1 MAEVL
6 VTGGTGLLG
15 GRVVAAL
22 VRRGHP
28 VRILSRRARDRGG
41 AEGSDGARLVRGD
54 LASGLGLREAVAGV
68 EAIVHCASATGA
80 RTPWSLRQV
89 DVEGTRRLVRAAR
102 ETGADAHLA
111 YPSIVGVDAVPLSYY
126 HAKRAAEEEVV
137 RSGLAWTIGRSTQF
151 HALVLSIL
159 SFLHRGP
166 LVWVPR
172 GLCVQP
178 VDVAE
183 VAQRLARA
191 VEAGPGGRI
200 ADFGGPEVLSLEAL
214 ARRYLRAHAR
224 RRARVVAL
232 PAPGRFAHAVRAGRL
247 LCPGCP
253 TGSVSFSDFLGRGG
267 ER

>member
-15 GRVVAAL
+15 GRVVGAL
-22 VRRGHP
+22 VRRGHS
-28 VRILSRRARDRGG
+28 VRILSRRARDPGG
-41 AEGSDGARLVRGD
+41 SEGSEGARLLRGD
-54 LASGLGLREAVAGV
+54 LASGLGLREAVAGA

-80 RTPWSLRQV
+80 RTPWSLRKV

-102 ETGADAHLA
+102 ETGADAHLV

-126 HAKRAAEEEVV
+126 HAKRAAEEEVA

-151 HALVLSIL
+151 HALVLSL
-159 SFLHRGP
+159 LRFLHRGP
-166 LVWVPR
+166 LLPVPR
-172 GLCVQP
+172 GLRLQP

-183 VAQRLARA
+183 VAERLARA
-191 VEAGPGGRI
+191 VQAGPGGRVD
-200 ADFGGPEVLSLEAL
+200 DFGGPQVLSLDAL
-214 ARRYLRAHAR
+214 AQRYLRAHAR
-224 RRARVVAL
+224 RRSRVVAV
-232 PAPGRFAHAVRAGRL
+232 PVPGRLARAVRAGRL